1 MVFYVGYYNA
11 DAIRREAR
19 IVAPASE
26 NKMGYI
32 QSALR
37 EACGEPIEIVTP
49 AETRLHRYIRGRRI
63 LLCDRTELKTFS
75 TFSSRFKLL
84 RGLGHLWTRTRF
96 VLYLLKHLKPEDH
109 LIVYHSLAYMRL
121 FKLIKRIKGCAL
133 TIEVEEIYADVKEN
147 EALKKKELA
156 SLQTADSYIFITELL
171 REKVNREKP
180 AVISH
185 GTYRPLPDHG
195 FRFDDDRIHV
205 VYAGTFCKIKGG
217 AYAAIAAAEYLDER
231 YTLEILGGGGEEDTA
246 AVQERIREVSAK
258 TKCRINYA
266 GYKSGADFDS
276 YIQACHIGLSTQQP
290 DGTYNAT
297 SFPSK
302 VLMYMSNGLRVVSV
316 RIPAIETS
324 AVGDRIYYYD
334 KQDPK
339 EIARAIRSVALD
351 DGYDSRAHL
360 NVLHRDFV
368 EELKRLLNG

>member
-11 DAIRREAR
+11 DAIRREGR

-32 QSALR
+32 QRALR
-37 EACGEPIEIVTP
+37 EACGGPIEIVTP

-217 AYAAIAAAEYLDER
+217 AYAAIAAAEYSSGATDTPSTFSVFTRNTSPDESVTAPLSAMSSAR
-231 YTLEILGGGGEEDTA
+231 FAAFTA
-246 AVQERIREVSAK
+246 AVSSTMRPVPATVSA
-258 TKCRINYA
+258 
-266 GYKSGADFDS
+266 
-276 YIQACHIGLSTQQP
+276 
-290 DGTYNAT
+290 
-297 SFPSK
+297 
-302 VLMYMSNGLRVVSV
+302 
-316 RIPAIETS
+316 E
-324 AVGDRIYYYD
+324 
-334 KQDPK
+334 
-339 EIARAIRSVALD
+339 
-351 DGYDSRAHL
+351 
-360 NVLHRDFV
+360 
-368 EELKRLLNG
+368 RLLNVASAANTISPDFTVKPPVVAEGP